1 MSDLSSNSM
10 TREELI
16 RSARANCMRQIEHPQ
31 ASTVSGRSESEDVRP
46 FKRGTYIRL
55 FVSCLLLL
63 VIVAVKQFGLSY
75 KGYDISTI
83 VEYATDSTDFRE
95 LQNKAAK
102 ALEKEVIPTFNQL
115 KSHIG

>member
-31 ASTVSGRSESEDVRP
+31 MNTVSERSELDDVQP
-46 FKRGTYIRL
+46 FRRGTYIRL
-55 FVSCLLLL
+55 FISCLLLL
-63 VIVAVKQFGLSY
+63 LIVAVKQFGLSY

-83 VEYATDSTDFRE
+83 VEYATDSTDFKE
-95 LQNKAAK
+95 LQNKAAQT
-102 ALEKEVIPTFNQL
+102 LEKDVIPAFNQL

>member
-31 ASTVSGRSESEDVRP
+31 TNAVSECADVVEAQP

-55 FVSCLLLL
+55 FISCLLLL
-63 VIVAVKQFGLSY
+63 GILAVKQFGFSY
-75 KGYDISTI
+75 KGYDFSTI
-83 VEYATDSTDFRE
+83 VTYTTDSTDFYK
-95 LQNKAAK
+95 LQQKMAET
-102 ALEKEVIPTFNQL
+102 LKEDVIPVFNQM